1 MTAGRG
7 TQLKSV
13 RGTDGISRSARRDVR
28 GARRRLLGDAQAVL
42 RQGRAPPVRGLR
54 LREDLLEG
62 RTISLEELPVF
73 RALLVPQVV
82 EGRPRPSEPV
92 EYIGQ
97 SEHRQQRRN
106 RNQGTS
112 VV

>member
-62 RTISLEELPVF
+62 LTISPEELPVF
-73 RALLVPQVV
+73 RALLVLQIVA
-82 EGRPRPSEPV
+82 GRPRPSKPLN
-92 EYIGQ
+92 YIGK
-97 SEHRQQRRN
+97 SGHNKHRRTRN
-106 RNQGTS
+106 
-112 VV
+112 